1 VGRVDPGFLV
11 VGHLARAH
19 GIHGELYVWPLT
31 DHPEGTFT
39 PGVVLRLGDREGREP
54 DADLPPLRIAAVRP
68 FQDGWLVTFG
78 GVESRSEAEVF
89 RGRYL
94 MRAVDEVAPLEEG
107 EVFYHQLLGSDVYTV
122 DGTLLGRVAEVYE
135 LAPSDLLEVRGEG
148 RTYMIPFRAEVVVE
162 VDPEGGRVV
171 VDPPDGLLDL

>member
-1 VGRVDPGFLV
+1 
-11 VGHLARAH
+11 
-19 GIHGELYVWPLT
+19 
-31 DHPEGTFT
+31 
-39 PGVVLRLGDREGREP
+39 
-54 DADLPPLRIAAVRP
+54 
-68 FQDGWLVTFG
+68 
-78 GVESRSEAEVF
+78 
-89 RGRYL
+89 

-122 DGTLLGRVAEVYE
+122 DGTRLGRVAEVYE

-148 RTYMIPFRAEVVVE
+148 RTYMIPFRAEIVVE

>member
-1 VGRVDPGFLV
+1 MARVDPGFLV

-39 PGVVLRLGDREGREP
+39 PGVVLRLGDRQAREP
-54 DADLPPLRIAAVRP
+54 DPDLPPLRIATARP
-68 FQDGWLVTFG
+68 FRDGWLVAFG
-78 GVESRSEAEVF
+78 GVESRSEAEAL

-94 MRAVDEVAPLEEG
+94 MRAMAEVAPLEEG
-107 EVFYHQLLGSDVYTV
+107 EIFYHQLLGSEVYTV
-122 DGTLLGRVAEVYE
+122 DGTFLGRVSEVYE

-148 RTYMIPFRAEVVVE
+148 RMYMIPFRAEVVVE
-162 VDPEGGRVV
+162 VDAEGGRVV
-171 VDPPDGLLDL
+171 VNPPDGLLDL

>member
-1 VGRVDPGFLV
+1 MARVDPGFLV

-19 GIHGELYVWPLT
+19 GIYGELYVWPLT

-39 PGVVLRLGDREGREP
+39 PGVVLRLGDPEGREP
-54 DADLPPLRIAAVRP
+54 DPDLPPLRIAAVRP
-68 FQDGWLVTFG
+68 FRDGWLVAFG
-78 GVESRSEAEVF
+78 GVESRSEAEAL

-94 MRAVDEVAPLEEG
+94 MRAMAEVAPLEEG

-122 DGTLLGRVAEVYE
+122 DGTLLGQVSEVYE

-162 VDPEGGRVV
+162 VDAEGGRVV